1 LLIFGTRTIRP
12 ISPRGVALFINA
24 IVLASPSFLYST
36 AFAQA
41 SSNLATSNL
50 VTQSDGEAP
59 SPVQVGTVTSPI
71 TSGANPIAN
80 PLGTVGSTEKLGASV
95 TVVTSNEVSTDL
107 SVPPSIGAQLSAQD
121 KPSKAP
127 ELFTPASKTKANTPK
142 SFVKSAPSG
151 PVEMDLRQLW
161 NELKLN
167 NPQLASL
174 RESYLSAKAT
184 VPQINAPANPQVGL
198 VWSGMPVNSPF
209 ALGGAN
215 APSPQNPNGI
225 SSNNAISVAQP
236 FQFPGKKSLAADIAD
251 TNAEALLAQSESTYL
266 QLGAQ
271 LSTLYYNTLA
281 SQKQLQVL
289 KESVVR
295 LEMIKNV
302 AKARYANNA
311 AAYVEYLNAQVA
323 QSAAEADQ
331 FNLERQLEVGIN
343 NINTLIG
350 RHSREKLILKG
361 DGRRAMAPVPTLV
374 ELEDYAESSHPS
386 LKSSAL
392 QLDAARKGVTLAKK
406 AYLPDFQVIGS
417 SYTPRGPFSAN
428 NGALFYQFELD
439 LIIPLYFFT
448 KEKYGVEQAMRSQA
462 SAEASDISN
471 RQQVVLAVN
480 SAYAAYQQAKMAT
493 TFLRDRQV
501 PQADAAYKV
510 GLTQYANNGQGF
522 NDLLTAQTQ
531 LRNLEV
537 QLALAE
543 ANLLQAQAT
552 LLVSA
557 GKEPF

>member
-1 LLIFGTRTIRP
+1 MFIFGTRK
-12 ISPRGVALFINA
+12 ISAVFTLKRITFVLF
-24 IVLASPSFLYST
+24 ASSFS
-36 AFAQA
+36 AACFAQTEQTPSA
-41 SSNLATSNL
+41 N
-50 VTQSDGEAP
+50 VT
-59 SPVQVGTVTSPI
+59 VQTD
-71 TSGANPIAN
+71 
-80 PLGTVGSTEKLGASV
+80 GAS
-95 TVVTSNEVSTDL
+95 L
-107 SVPPSIGAQLSAQD
+107 SSPPSIGAQLAGQD
-121 KPSKAP
+121 KPSKAV
-127 ELFTPASKTKANTPK
+127 ELFAPVTKANTPK
-142 SFVKSAPSG
+142 IYTKPVSSG

-161 NELKLN
+161 NEMKIN
-167 NPQLASL
+167 NPQLSSL

-184 VPQINAPANPQVGL
+184 VPQIAAPANPQVGL

-215 APSPQNPNGI
+215 VPSPNNPGGGGI
-225 SSNNAISVAQP
+225 SSNNSISIAQP

-251 TNAEALLAQSESTYL
+251 TNAEALLASSESTYL

-271 LSTLYYNTLA
+271 LSTLYYNALA

-302 AKARYANNA
+302 AKARYSNNA

-331 FNLERQLEVGIN
+331 FNLERQLEVALKSIN
-343 NINTLIG
+343 ALVG

-361 DGRRAMAPVPTLV
+361 DVRRSINSVPTLV

-417 SYTPRGPFSAN
+417 SYTPRGPFAAN

-448 KEKYGVEQAMRSQA
+448 KEKYGVEQAQRNQA
-462 SAEASDISN
+462 AAEASDISN
-471 RQQVVLAVN
+471 RQQIVLAVN
-480 SAYAAYQQAKMAT
+480 SAYASYQQAKTAT
-493 TFLRDRQV
+493 TFLKDRQV

-510 GLTQYANNGQGF
+510 GLVQYSNNGQGF

-543 ANLLQAQAT
+543 ANLLQAQAV
-552 LLVSA
+552 LLVTA

>member
-1 LLIFGTRTIRP
+1 MFIFGTRK
-12 ISPRGVALFINA
+12 ISAVFTLKRITFVLF
-24 IVLASPSFLYST
+24 ASSVS
-36 AFAQA
+36 AACFAQ
-41 SSNLATSNL
+41 TEQ
-50 VTQSDGEAP
+50 TP
-59 SPVQVGTVTSPI
+59 S
-71 TSGANPIAN
+71 AN
-80 PLGTVGSTEKLGASV
+80 V
-95 TVVTSNEVSTDL
+95 TVQTDGTSL
-107 SVPPSIGAQLSAQD
+107 SSPPSIGAQLSSQD
-121 KPSKAP
+121 KPSKAA
-127 ELFTPASKTKANTPK
+127 ELFAPVTKANTPK
-142 SFVKSAPSG
+142 IYTKPVSTG

-161 NELKLN
+161 NEMKIN
-167 NPQLASL
+167 NPQLSSL

-184 VPQINAPANPQVGL
+184 VPQIAAPANPQVGL
-198 VWSGMPVNSPF
+198 VWSGMPVNSPL

-215 APSPQNPNGI
+215 APSQQYPGGI
-225 SSNNAISVAQP
+225 SSNNSISIAQP

-251 TNAEALLAQSESTYL
+251 TNAEALLAQAESTYL

-271 LSTLYYNTLA
+271 LSTLYYSALA

-289 KESVVR
+289 KESVIR

-331 FNLERQLEVGIN
+331 FNLERQLEVALKSIN
-343 NINTLIG
+343 ALVG

-361 DGRRAMAPVPTLV
+361 DVRRSMNSVPTLV

-392 QLDAARKGVTLAKK
+392 QLEAARKGVTLAKK

-448 KEKYGVEQAMRSQA
+448 KEKYGVEQAIRNQA

-471 RQQVVLAVN
+471 RQQIVLAVN
-480 SAYAAYQQAKMAT
+480 SAYAGYQQAKTAAN
-493 TFLRDRQV
+493 FLKDRQV

-510 GLTQYANNGQGF
+510 GLVQYSNNGQGF

-543 ANLLQAQAT
+543 ANLLQAQAV
-552 LLVSA
+552 LLVTA

>member
-1 LLIFGTRTIRP
+1 MIYGHKRTSDIAITAPNPIFRIAFAIAITAA
-12 ISPRGVALFINA
+12 ISIT
-24 IVLASPSFLYST
+24 S
-36 AFAQA
+36 AFAQTN
-41 SSNLATSNL
+41 SS
-50 VTQSDGEAP
+50 
-59 SPVQVGTVTSPI
+59 
-71 TSGANPIAN
+71 
-80 PLGTVGSTEKLGASV
+80 SV
-95 TVVTSNEVSTDL
+95 TVQANESKD
-107 SVPPSIGAQLSAQD
+107 SLSAPPVLSNQSSN
-121 KPSKAP
+121 PANAASLFAP
-127 ELFTPASKTKANTPK
+127 LTKSDTPK
-142 SFVKSAPSG
+142 IYTKGAPSG
-151 PVEMDLRQLW
+151 PAEMDLRQLW

-167 NPQLASL
+167 NPQLSSL

-215 APSPQNPNGI
+215 APSPSNPGGGGI
-225 SSNNAISVAQP
+225 SSNNSISIAQP
-236 FQFPGKKSLAADIAD
+236 FQFPGKKSLASDIAN

-271 LSTLYYNTLA
+271 LSTLYYTALA

-289 KESVVR
+289 KESVLR

-302 AKARYANNA
+302 AKARYSNNA

-323 QSAAEADQ
+323 QSAAQADQ
-331 FNLERQLEVGIN
+331 FNVERQLSVSLN
-343 NINTLIG
+343 NINTLVG
-350 RHSREKLILKG
+350 RHSREKLVLRG
-361 DGRRAMAPVPTLV
+361 DVRRAMNSVPTLI
-374 ELEDYAESSHPS
+374 ELEDYAETSHPS

-392 QLDAARKGVTLAKK
+392 QLEAARKGVDLAKK

-428 NGALFYQFELD
+428 NGAMFYQLELD

-448 KEKYGVEQAMRSQA
+448 KEKYGVEQAQRNQA
-462 SAEASDISN
+462 AAEAGNISN
-471 RQQVVLAVN
+471 RQQIVLAVN
-480 SAYAAYQQAKMAT
+480 SAYAAYEQAKNQT
-493 TFLRDRQV
+493 QFLKERQV
-501 PQADAAYKV
+501 PQAGAAYKV
-510 GLTQYANNGQGF
+510 GLTQYSNNGQGF

-543 ANLLQAQAT
+543 SNLLQSQAV
-552 LLVSA
+552 LLVTS

>member
-1 LLIFGTRTIRP
+1 MFIFGTRK
-12 ISPRGVALFINA
+12 ISAV
-24 IVLASPSFLYST
+24 ST
-36 AFAQA
+36 LKRIAFALYA
-41 SSNLATSNL
+41 SSFSAICLA
-50 VTQSDGEAP
+50 QSEQMP
-59 SPVQVGTVTSPI
+59 P
-71 TSGANPIAN
+71 
-80 PLGTVGSTEKLGASV
+80 ASV
-95 TVVTSNEVSTDL
+95 TVQTDGASL
-107 SVPPSIGAQLSAQD
+107 SSPPSISDQLAGQD
-121 KPSKAP
+121 KPSKAA
-127 ELFTPASKTKANTPK
+127 ELFAPVTKANTPK
-142 SFVKSAPSG
+142 IYTKPVSSG

-161 NELKLN
+161 NEMKIN
-167 NPQLASL
+167 NPQLSSL

-184 VPQINAPANPQVGL
+184 VPQIAAPANPQVGL

-215 APSPQNPNGI
+215 APSPNNPGGGGI
-225 SSNNAISVAQP
+225 SSNNSISIAQP

-251 TNAEALLAQSESTYL
+251 TNAEALLAQTESTYL

-271 LSTLYYNTLA
+271 LSTLYYNALA
-281 SQKQLQVL
+281 AQKQLQVL

-302 AKARYANNA
+302 AKARYSNNS

-331 FNLERQLEVGIN
+331 FNLERQLEVALKSIN
-343 NINTLIG
+343 ALVG

-361 DGRRAMAPVPTLV
+361 DVRRSMNSVPTLV

-417 SYTPRGPFSAN
+417 SYTPRGPFAAN

-448 KEKYGVEQAMRSQA
+448 KEKYGVEQAQRNQA
-462 SAEASDISN
+462 AAEASDISN
-471 RQQVVLAVN
+471 RQQIVLAVN
-480 SAYAAYQQAKMAT
+480 SAYASYQQAKTAAN
-493 TFLRDRQV
+493 FLKERQV

-510 GLTQYANNGQGF
+510 GLVQYSNNGQGF

-543 ANLLQAQAT
+543 ANLLQAQAV
-552 LLVSA
+552 LLVTA

>member
-1 LLIFGTRTIRP
+1 MA
-12 ISPRGVALFINA
+12 ALVVCASTFSVSA
-24 IVLASPSFLYST
+24 IAQPSST
-36 AFAQA
+36 AP
-41 SSNLATSNL
+41 
-50 VTQSDGEAP
+50 G
-59 SPVQVGTVTSPI
+59 
-71 TSGANPIAN
+71 
-80 PLGTVGSTEKLGASV
+80 SV
-95 TVVTSNEVSTDL
+95 TVQSGDASLAT
-107 SVPPSIGAQLSAQD
+107 PPSIGAQLGAQD
-121 KPSKAP
+121 SKSVDSKAAEMFSP
-127 ELFTPASKTKANTPK
+127 VTKASAATTVNAPK
-142 SFVKSAPSG
+142 IYSKPVSSG
-151 PVEMDLRQLW
+151 PTEMDLRQLW
-161 NELKLN
+161 NELKIN
-167 NPQLASL
+167 NPQLSSL

-215 APSPQNPNGI
+215 APSQQYPGGI
-225 SSNNAISVAQP
+225 SSNNSISVAQP

-251 TNAEALLAQSESTYL
+251 TNAEALLASSESTYL

-271 LSTLYYNTLA
+271 LSTLYYSALA

-323 QSAAEADQ
+323 QSAAQADQ
-331 FNLERQLEVGIN
+331 FNVERQLNVALH
-343 NINTLIG
+343 NINTLVG
-350 RHSREKLILKG
+350 RHSREKLVLRG
-361 DGRRAMAPVPTLV
+361 DVRRAINGVPTLI
-374 ELEDYAESSHPS
+374 ELEDYAETSHPS

-392 QLDAARKGVTLAKK
+392 QLDAARKGVDLAKK

-448 KEKYGVEQAMRSQA
+448 KEKYGVEQAQRNQA
-462 SAEASDISN
+462 AAEAGNISN
-471 RQQVVLAVN
+471 RQQIVLAVN
-480 SAYAAYQQAKMAT
+480 TAYAAYEQTKNQT
-493 TFLRDRQV
+493 QFLKERQV

-510 GLTQYANNGQGF
+510 GLTQYSNNGQGF

-537 QLALAE
+537 ALAQAE
-543 ANLLQAQAT
+543 SNLLQAQAV

>member
-1 LLIFGTRTIRP
+1 MFLLGIRK
-12 ISPRGVALFINA
+12 ISAVLTVKRVAVALYAPLFSA
-24 IVLASPSFLYST
+24 VV
-36 AFAQA
+36 FAQ
-41 SSNLATSNL
+41 SSD
-50 VTQSDGEAP
+50 VP
-59 SPVQVGTVTSPI
+59 P
-71 TSGANPIAN
+71 
-80 PLGTVGSTEKLGASV
+80 ASV
-95 TVVTSNEVSTDL
+95 TVQGGDVSL
-107 SVPPSIGAQLSAQD
+107 SAPPSIGAQLSSQE
-121 KPSKAP
+121 KPSKAA
-127 ELFTPASKTKANTPK
+127 ELFAPVTKANTPK
-142 SFVKSAPSG
+142 NYVKSAPSG

-161 NELKLN
+161 SELKAN

-184 VPQINAPANPQVGL
+184 VPQIAAPANPQVGL

-215 APSPQNPNGI
+215 APSQQYPGGI
-225 SSNNAISVAQP
+225 SSNNSVSIAQP

-251 TNAEALLAQSESTYL
+251 TNAETLLAQTESTYL

-271 LSTLYYNTLA
+271 LSTLYYSALA

-289 KESVVR
+289 KESVIR

-302 AKARYANNA
+302 AKARYSNNA

-331 FNLERQLEVGIN
+331 FNLERQLEVAIK
-343 NINTLIG
+343 NINTLVG

-361 DGRRAMAPVPTLV
+361 DVRRSMNSVPTLV

-386 LKSSAL
+386 LKGSAL

-448 KEKYGVEQAMRSQA
+448 KEKYGVEQAQRNQA
-462 SAEASDISN
+462 AAEASDISN

-480 SAYAAYQQAKMAT
+480 SAYASYQQAKTAA
-493 TFLRDRQV
+493 TFLKDRQV

-510 GLTQYANNGQGF
+510 GLVQYSNNGQGF

-543 ANLLQAQAT
+543 ANLLQAQAV
-552 LLVSA
+552 LLVTA